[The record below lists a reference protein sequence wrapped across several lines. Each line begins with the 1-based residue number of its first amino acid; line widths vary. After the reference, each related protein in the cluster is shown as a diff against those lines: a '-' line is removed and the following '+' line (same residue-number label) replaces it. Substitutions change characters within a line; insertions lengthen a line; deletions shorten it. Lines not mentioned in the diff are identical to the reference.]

1 MEILFITRKHPPAV
15 GGMEKLSYHLTKSVA
30 EITPTRKI
38 ALKKGQW
45 LPFFMISAFFQAGRL
60 CGKGKVSVVHL
71 GDPVLSIIG
80 VILKKLFRVPVAV
93 TCHGLDLTYDNWLY
107 QKYLDLFF
115 NNFDLYIGI
124 SRYAQ
129 ELAAKRVPG
138 KTTFI
143 PVGVSPEYKYVNRK
157 RNGKTLIT
165 TGRLVKRKGVM
176 WFLKEVFPR
185 LKDYKYIIV
194 GDGPEKDKIAE
205 AVQKNSWQKR
215 VRIVDNASDE
225 QIRELYAA
233 ADIFV
238 MPNITVPGDAEGFG
252 IVALEASAA
261 GLPVIAS
268 SIEGI
273 KDAIIYGKN
282 GYLVNE
288 KDAEGFVK
296 AIKKAK
302 APKSFSDYTLK
313 EYSWRKIAEKY
324 VEAFKIVKNRQ
335 DAK

>member
-1 MEILFITRKHPPAV
+1 MEILFITRKHPPAI

-30 EITPTRKI
+30 EIAPARKI
-38 ALKKGQW
+38 ALRKSQW
-45 LPFFMISAFFQAGRL
+45 LPFFMISAFFKAGRL
-60 CGKGKVSVVHL
+60 CGSKKISVVHL

-80 VILKKLFRVPVAV
+80 VLLKKLFKVPVAV
-93 TCHGLDLTYDNWLY
+93 TCHGLDLTYDNWPY

-129 ELAAKRVPG
+129 ELAEKRVPG

-143 PVGVSPEYKYVNRK
+143 PVGASPEYKYTNRK

-165 TGRLVKRKGVM
+165 TGRLVQRKGVT
-176 WFLKEVFPR
+176 WFLKEVFPK

-194 GDGPEKDKIAE
+194 GDGPEKENIAE
-205 AVQKNSWQKR
+205 EIQKNGWQKR
-215 VRIVDNASDE
+215 VRIVDNATDE
-225 QIRELYAA
+225 QIRELYAD

-238 MPNITVPGDAEGFG
+238 MPNIKVAGDAEGFG

-268 SIEGI
+268 NIEGI
-273 KDAIIYGKN
+273 RDAIADGKN
-282 GYLVNE
+282 GYLVDE

-296 AIKKAK
+296 AIKNAK
-302 APKSFSDYTLK
+302 ADKSFSDYTLK
-313 EYSWRKIAEKY
+313 EYSWRKIAEQY
-324 VEAFKIVKNRQ
+324 VEAFKNL
-335 DAK
+335 